1 MYVCI
6 NWRIIAL
13 QCCVGF
19 WRVSTWFNHRYIGIR
34 MFPPS
39 WSSVPSYPTPL
50 GCHRAQGWA
59 SCVVYQIPTVCLF
72 HMVLYMFQCYS
83 VNLPYSLLP
92 SLHPQ
97 VCALRL
103 RLCCCPANRS
113 ISPIFLDFICLL
125 LLFSHSVMS
134 NSLRPRGLQHARR
147 PYPSPSPGACSNLCP
162 LSQWCHPTIS
172 SSVSLFSCLQP
183 FPGSFPVGQLFASG
197 GQRLGASASASTS
210 FQEVFRTDLL

>member
-1 MYVCI
+1 MSLLYWVNALGGQEPNLLFLVIFFPVLSTCILNMCVCVCVYVCI

-92 SLHPQ
+92 
-97 VCALRL
+97 
-103 RLCCCPANRS
+103 LCIHKCV
-113 ISPIFLDFICLL
+113 LY
-125 LLFSHSVMS
+125 V
-134 NSLRPRGLQHARR
+134 
-147 PYPSPSPGACSNLCP
+147 
-162 LSQWCHPTIS
+162 
-172 SSVSLFSCLQP
+172 SVSVAALQIGPSVP
-183 FPGSFPVGQLFASG
+183 FF
-197 GQRLGASASASTS
+197 
-210 FQEVFRTDLL
+210 